1 MTKKNTNT
9 SNGNKKAG
17 VGKVVTGLVVGSVVG
32 ATVGLLIAPAS
43 GEETI
48 SKIKGEAKG
57 IQKKATKAVGKLE
70 DKVRGL
76 EDKARGVVKDVNAV
90 KEDVA
95 TSIDE
100 HITSR
105 RKNSSS

>member
-1 MTKKNTNT
+1 MKKKDTNH
-9 SNGNKKAG
+9 NGNNKAG
-17 VGKVVTGLVVGSVVG
+17 VGKVFTGWVVGGVVG
-32 ATVGLLIAPAS
+32 AMVGLLIAPAS

-48 SKIKGEAKG
+48 SKIKSEAKG
-57 IQKKATKAVGKLE
+57 IQKRARKAVGKLE
-70 DKVRGL
+70 DKARGL

-90 KEDVA
+90 KEDVTA
-95 TSIDE
+95 SIDE